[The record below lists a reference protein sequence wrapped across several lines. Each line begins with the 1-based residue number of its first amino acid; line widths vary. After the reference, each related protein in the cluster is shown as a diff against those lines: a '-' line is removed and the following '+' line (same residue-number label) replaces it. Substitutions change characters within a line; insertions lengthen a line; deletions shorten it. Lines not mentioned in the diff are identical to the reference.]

1 MASQNRSTKGKIAAV
16 VAIILSS
23 VSVLS
28 NLNRHIPFSGPP
40 QSISIAYEVA
50 SYRLDNSQHLGFV
63 IPAIKVDVPHAIC
76 LYVFAVPDEE
86 RRIIWRNSSLYVRPP
101 PHA

>member
-1 MASQNRSTKGKIAAV
+1 MASQNRSTKGKIAVV
-16 VAIILSS
+16 VAIMLLS

-28 NLNRHIPFSGPP
+28 NLKRHIRFSGPP
-40 QSISIAYEVA
+40 QSISNKYEVA
-50 SYRLDNSQHLGFV
+50 SYGLHNSQHLGFV